1 MLLIA
6 NFNPDLPQPQLLNL
20 SSAIAGLLGES
31 EAETFLVSVLPKS
44 GSTTTFPG
52 MQDGAGL
59 LAIKQGLTEP
69 LSVEL
74 IFDRATCNFN
84 RVGEELLK
92 AAGLDSFDTEVGWQ
106 DSGPVV
112 IFPPSDPL
120 LGVFLSHAI
129 VHYLADGGAWSA
141 FYVVTNLDP
150 LQLQEWD

>member
-1 MLLIA
+1 
-6 NFNPDLPQPQLLNL
+6 
-20 SSAIAGLLGES
+20 
-31 EAETFLVSVLPKS
+31 
-44 GSTTTFPG
+44 

-74 IFDRATCNFN
+74 IFDRAECNFN

-120 LGVFLSHAI
+120 LCVFLSHAI

-141 FYVVTNLDP
+141 FYVVTNPDP